1 MQLFYFIFSSFLLPQ
16 PSRGVGRSDGLR
28 VGDSVTPFVHADA
41 ARVALNDLVVDLR
54 SLLQAHRAD
63 QNARRRG
70 DGKTG
75 GGGGQSAGGGG
86 ELSVDEDF

>member
-1 MQLFYFIFSSFLLPQ
+1 MQPG
-16 PSRGVGRSDGLR
+16 RRVGRSDRLG
-28 VGDSVTPFVHADA
+28 VGDSVTALVHADPT
-41 ARVALNDLVVDLR
+41 RVALDDLVVDLR

-75 GGGGQSAGGGG
+75 GGGGQSAGGGR
-86 ELSVDEDF
+86 